1 MWYTTE
7 TKAAEIGLTTMF
19 SLLTITDIAGNAIVC
34 LLILKFK
41 DMRIPMNYL
50 ILNLAV
56 ADIMVALFIVPRFIF
71 VHLFKHPDGMTG
83 TVLCK
88 LLTGGNLIWIG
99 SVATAF
105 TLVVVAIE
113 RYHAVVNSH
122 SNQGQLTA
130 AKVEIIVPVIWL
142 FAVIFNLPL
151 LLTIFYNNESDFCMQ
166 DWPQQWMVKAN
177 TIVWYLVTGVI
188 PIIIMAVL
196 YSRVVVALWFQNEDT
211 SDNVRMAMLKVRR
224 RVTKMVVTVSAV
236 FALCR
241 IPALTM
247 YVVSYF
253 SPSQDY
259 SDVLHIISVV
269 LVTLNS
275 SVNPFI
281 YALVNQRFRQH
292 IKELICCLG
301 ACRNND
307 VDPIIGGEDNNRK
320 LSNAPPVQVVVLRQ
334 VSQEVSRA

>member
-1 MWYTTE
+1 
-7 TKAAEIGLTTMF
+7 
-19 SLLTITDIAGNAIVC
+19 
-34 LLILKFK
+34 
-41 DMRIPMNYL
+41 MNYL

-71 VHLFKHPDGMTG
+71 VHLFKHPDGMKG

-130 AKVEIIVPVIWL
+130 AKVE
-142 FAVIFNLPL
+142 
-151 LLTIFYNNESDFCMQ
+151 
-166 DWPQQWMVKAN
+166 
-177 TIVWYLVTGVI
+177 
-188 PIIIMAVL
+188 
-196 YSRVVVALWFQNEDT
+196 
-211 SDNVRMAMLKVRR
+211 AMLKVRR

-259 SDVLHIISVV
+259 SDVLHINIRRHGC
-269 LVTLNS
+269 
-275 SVNPFI
+275 P
-281 YALVNQRFRQH
+281 Q
-292 IKELICCLG
+292 LI
-301 ACRNND
+301 R
-307 VDPIIGGEDNNRK
+307 
-320 LSNAPPVQVVVLRQ
+320 
-334 VSQEVSRA
+334 